1 MNLADLLFGTYR
13 RDVLALLLL
22 HADES
27 YHVREI
33 ARITRRPANT
43 IYRELGLLA
52 QAGLLLRRPMGNQ
65 VHYQA
70 NPDSPIYEELR
81 AILKKTVGIAD
92 VLREAL
98 APVAE
103 KMRIAFIYGSIASG
117 EERSRSDV
125 DVMIVGDVT
134 FDEIAQL
141 LAPTKETLRREV
153 NPNVYHSDEFRRK
166 LKSGSTFLSGV
177 LEGKKIYLM
186 GNNDVLG
193 KLAGDWKA

>member
-1 MNLADLLFGTYR
+1 MNLADLLFGAYR

-43 IYRELGLLA
+43 IYRELALLA
-52 QAGLLLRRPMGNQ
+52 QVGLLLRRRMGNQ
-65 VHYQA
+65 VHYRA

-103 KMRIAFIYGSIASG
+103 KIQVAFIYGSIASG

-125 DVMIVGDVT
+125 DVMIAGDVT
-134 FDEIAQL
+134 FDEVVQL
-141 LAPTKETLRREV
+141 LAPTKEALRREV
-153 NPNVYHSDEFRRK
+153 NPSIYGTDEFRRK
-166 LKSGSTFLSGV
+166 LRSGSTFLKSV
-177 LEGKKIYLM
+177 LSGKKIYLI
-186 GNNDVLG
+186 GNDDVLG
-193 KLAGDWKA
+193 KLANDRKA